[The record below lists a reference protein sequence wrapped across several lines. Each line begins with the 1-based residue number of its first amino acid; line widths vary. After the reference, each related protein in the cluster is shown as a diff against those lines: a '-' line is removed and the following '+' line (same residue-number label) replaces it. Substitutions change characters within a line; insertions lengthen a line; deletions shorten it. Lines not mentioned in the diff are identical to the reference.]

1 MQVLEH
7 KELEKLYEIKRENEI
22 LLKKLMEVS
31 KGKQIGVP
39 QHVVSGAKNTK
50 LLHIERK
57 KVEAERIDE
66 ANLKLLTKITNVK
79 PTLAKSKMD
88 EEFRRY

>member
-1 MQVLEH
+1 MVN
-7 KELEKLYEIKRENEI
+7 EK
-22 LLKKLMEVS
+22 KK
-31 KGKQIGVP
+31 P
-39 QHVVSGAKNTK
+39 K

-66 ANLKLLTKITNVK
+66 ENLKLLNKITNVK
-79 PTLAKSKMD
+79 SSMPKSKLD